1 MALTELEG
9 AVLSEIHHRDNHSA
23 FRVRRAFQT
32 SPSTEWS
39 GSSGAVY
46 PAIRRLTERGLV
58 DAELLQTARRAS
70 RLTLTPEGERALDE
84 WATDVGRAI
93 GVGLDPFR
101 LRSGIWA
108 GLPSDR
114 QTELLTRLLE
124 AIDAERDLEGTHQLD
139 ETERPR
145 AEWATILQDARRAW
159 LVGQLELLAK
169 EAGHAERRN
178 KAGQHGRLA
187 RCDGSDEHGAH

>member
-9 AVLSEIHHRDNHSA
+9 AVLSEIHHRGNHSA

-58 DAELLQTARRAS
+58 NAELLQTARRAS
-70 RLTLTPEGERALDE
+70 RLTLTAEGERALDE

-108 GLPSDR
+108 GLPPDR
-114 QTELLTRLLE
+114 RRDLLRRLIE
-124 AIDAERDLEGTHQLD
+124 AIDAERRADGAVQLD
-139 ETERPR
+139 ATERPR
-145 AEWATILQDARRAW
+145 AAWAAILQEARREW
-159 LVGQLELLAK
+159 LARELGMLGDVVVGQPPVPTDPAELK
-169 EAGHAERRN
+169 SR
-178 KAGQHGRLA
+178 
-187 RCDGSDEHGAH
+187 DGVA